1 MSRTGLLYRPQPSS
15 SESSSVGALFRAV
28 VSTSPGS
35 GWAPGMGCSGVLFHP
50 RSTVAAGVGTGLL
63 RSQRSAPPNDAG
75 LAGEAS
81 RRRGPGG
88 YIGGP
93 DSLGFVAAGRPE
105 LGAGGFRWNY
115 AMALYKDEGAT
126 LDDLREAVTTLEDVS
141 PTARRVLGGAH
152 PLTEDIEK
160 YLQKARAARDALQK

>member
-28 VSTSPGS
+28 VSTR
-35 GWAPGMGCSGVLFHP
+35 APGIGCSGVRFHP
-50 RSTVAAGVGTGLL
+50 RSTVAAGVGAGLL

-88 YIGGP
+88 DIGGP

-126 LDDLREAVTTLEDVS
+126 LDDLREAVTTLEDMHRI
-141 PTARRVLGGAH
+141 ARRVLGGTH
-152 PLTEDIEK
+152 PIAAGIEVELR
-160 YLQKARAARDALQK
+160 YARAALRARETATA

>member
-28 VSTSPGS
+28 VSTR
-35 GWAPGMGCSGVLFHP
+35 APGIGCSGVRFHP
-50 RSTVAAGVGTGLL
+50 RSTVAAGVGAGLL

-93 DSLGFVAAGRPE
+93 DSLGLVAAGRPE
-105 LGAGGFRWNY
+105 LGGGRLGCGR
-115 AMALYKDEGAT
+115 AHLGSPELRLETSAVCARG
-126 LDDLREAVTTLEDVS
+126 REATQIRS
-141 PTARRVLGGAH
+141 G
-152 PLTEDIEK
+152 
-160 YLQKARAARDALQK
+160 